1 MKIYETVA
9 HALQEEGVEIVF
21 GLMGDGNLRLLNYWT
36 SGLGKDYYGTR
47 HESAAVGMADG
58 YARVSGELGVCTV
71 TQGPGVTNAL
81 TALVTARKAHTP
93 LILLVGDVA
102 TFQGGW
108 PQDIDHD
115 AVFDAAGV
123 PLVTLDDPDS
133 AYSDVVKALRM
144 AQSTRGPVGINMPTD
159 TQELEWNAW
168 EDETDVAT
176 EPRILAAASPEE
188 IGKMADLLASS
199 EKPAIL
205 AGRGAVE
212 SGCTDLLLAIGERI
226 GAVFATSLRAKG
238 AFGEHEFSV
247 GVAGGLGS
255 NVAAQVMGEADV
267 VLVVGASMNDFTMM
281 RGSLLSESA
290 RVIRCDD
297 DPGAIHQGGP
307 ERMTVVSD
315 ASLAMEALDAE
326 LARRE
331 VKRQGFRP
339 RAGQWLA
346 DYRPEDEFAA
356 VIEEDA
362 LDPRSLVIA
371 IDRMLPRD
379 KTVVTDAGHFF
390 GYPVAYIGIPDGR
403 SFVCGIDF
411 GSIGLGIGHAMG
423 AAVARPERPT
433 VLFIGDGGLLMSLG
447 DLETA
452 VRYGLPLTV
461 FVLNDAAYGSEL
473 QILRMWELPEELSVF
488 PLTDFAVVAASL
500 GARVL
505 SVRGSA
511 DLEALPDKL
520 GDLAHSRGVTVV
532 DCAISQAVR
541 AAWLEEAFRR

>member
-1 MKIYETVA
+1 MKIYEAVA
-9 HALQEEGVEIVF
+9 HALQEEGVETVF

-36 SGLGKDYYGTR
+36 NELGKGYYGSR

-58 YARVSGELGVCTV
+58 YARVSGEVGVCTV
-71 TQGPGVTNAL
+71 TQGPGVTNSL

-93 LILLVGDVA
+93 LVLMVGDVA
-102 TFQGGW
+102 SFQSGW
-108 PQDIDHD
+108 PQDIDHQ

-123 PLVTLDDPDS
+123 PLVSLADPGT
-133 AYSDVVKALRM
+133 AFSDVVKALRL
-144 AQSTRGPVGINMPTD
+144 ARDTRGPVGINMPTD
-159 TQELEWNAW
+159 TQEREWNAW
-168 EDETDVAT
+168 NDETDVVT
-176 EPRILAAASPEE
+176 DRRPMAAASSGET
-188 IGKMADLLASS
+188 KMMADLLASA
-199 EKPAIL
+199 ETPAIL

-212 SGCTDLLLAIGERI
+212 SGCTDLLVSIGDRI
-226 GAVFATSLRAKG
+226 GAVFATSLRGKG

-255 NVAAQVMGEADV
+255 NVSAQVLGEADV

-281 RGSLLSESA
+281 RGNLLSPSA

-297 DPGAIHQGGP
+297 DPRAKDHGGA
-307 ERMTVVSD
+307 ERLTVVAD
-315 ASLAMEALDAE
+315 AALAMEALDSE

-331 VKRQGFRP
+331 VAGEGFRP
-339 RAGQWLA
+339 RAAKWLA

-356 VIEEDA
+356 VVEADA
-362 LDPRSLVIA
+362 VDPRSLVIA
-371 IDRMLPRD
+371 LDRMLPAD

-390 GYPVAYIGIPDGR
+390 GYPVAYVGIPDGR

-411 GSIGLGIGHAMG
+411 GSIGLGLGHAMG
-423 AAVARPERPT
+423 AAVARPDRPT
-433 VLFIGDGGLLMSLG
+433 ILFIGDGGLLMSLG

-452 VRYGLPLTV
+452 VRYRLPLTV

-473 QILRMWELPEELSVF
+473 QILRMWELSEELSVF
-488 PLTDFAVVAASL
+488 PPTDFSGVAASL

-505 SVRGSA
+505 SVRTLA
-511 DLEALPDKL
+511 DLEALPEKL
-520 GDLAHSRGVTVV
+520 GDLTRASGVTVV

-541 AAWLEEAFRR
+541 AAWLEEAFRH